1 MARKPAAEARG
12 AERLRTRDR
21 SGMQCAALHESEE
34 PGADPVPTFLVGT
47 GEGMAPNPYKNQNN
61 QLKIITNE

>member
-1 MARKPAAEARG
+1 
-12 AERLRTRDR
+12 
-21 SGMQCAALHESEE
+21 MQCAALHESEE